1 MRAGL
6 LRRRLTFQQRA
17 DGTNAHG
24 EPDGAWQDQFTVW
37 GAVDDETSA
46 ELLRSTTVT
55 EQTTAVV
62 RLRWRTGINPDM
74 RIVDDT
80 GRTLHIVGPAFDPD
94 GRRRELAIPC
104 KEITP

>member
-17 DGTNAHG
+17 AGQNADG

-37 GAVDDETSA
+37 GAVDDEAST
-46 ELLRSTTVT
+46 EMIRSTAVT
-55 EQTTAVV
+55 EQTTTVV
-62 RLRWRTGINPDM
+62 RIRHRTGITPDM
-74 RIVDDT
+74 RITTDT
-80 GRTLHIVGPAFDPD
+80 SRTFHIVGPAIDPD
-94 GRRRELAIPC
+94 GRRRELVIPC